1 MSKIYLNKGI
11 VLFAL
16 IVVIIWPLTAQNK
29 FILKG
34 IVMMDNKLVKNAKV
48 LVYENSK
55 FIDSTKTG
63 ITGKFSI
70 TLKTQKEY
78 VLAFKKTGLPLKKV
92 LISTVL
98 DKSKS
103 NGITTKPII
112 FSLNSAKTV
121 IPGKTEKYE
130 TTFEINENGLFID
143 SEENFSEEVKDAE
156 NKEHEKEEEVFE
168 KKEKLEELK
177 EDMNPDDMAMLNSKY
192 QQALMEIDN
201 LLLLSKQEA
210 ALIINTA
217 RLKSAEIISNAYLQ
231 IPDIVEKSDES
242 IISTGSKIDLNKIGV
257 NDKDFNA
264 RDDIKKYRKTIKSL
278 ESNVNKSKKD
288 SIIYLESMV
297 KFKEEMVRT
306 AKLQLALDKMNVQS
320 HEDSIELQHRQ
331 VTIYLVE
338 QEIEEAKNKIAI
350 QQMEIKNKNL
360 MLMFSIAG
368 LLFFIILFVVVYQNY
383 RLKQKTNARLES
395 QNVEIA
401 KKNKKIIDS
410 ITYAKTI
417 QQAILPIKT
426 NVDKYF
432 ETFIIFEPKDIVSG
446 DFYWFTHFE
455 DTNTSIF
462 AVIDCTGH
470 GVPGAFMS
478 MIGNRLL
485 VEVVNERNIMEPKE
499 ILEGLD
505 DRLHVALMQDET
517 MNNDGMDM
525 CVCKIQHKKNGQR
538 KIDFAGAKRPLF
550 YSKNNEINFLKG
562 TVRGIGGR
570 ARLRK
575 KPVKQFESHTIN
587 LNKGDYLYLTTDG
600 FLDLQSPKRRKYGRK
615 NFMELLKDN
624 VNKTTNEQHNSIVNA
639 LDIHKGNELQIDDI
653 TILGIKV

>member
-1 MSKIYLNKGI
+1 MIKRII
-11 VLFAL
+11 LFAL
-16 IVVIIWPLTAQNK
+16 IVVIASPIKAQSN

-34 IVMMDNKLVKNAKV
+34 VVMMDNKLVKDATV

-55 FIDSTKTG
+55 FIDSARTS
-63 ITGKFSI
+63 ITGKFRI

-78 VLAFKKTGLPLKKV
+78 VLSFKKTGLPVKRV
-92 LISTVL
+92 QISTVL

-112 FSLNSAKTV
+112 FSLNSMSAF
-121 IPGKTEKYE
+121 IPGKTKKIE
-130 TTFEINENGLFID
+130 TSFAINENGLFIE
-143 SEENFSEEVKDAE
+143 SEENFSKEVKKAE
-156 NKEHEKEEEVFE
+156 NKENDKEKEVAE
-168 KKEKLEELK
+168 KKDELEELK
-177 EDMNPDDMAMLNSKY
+177 EDMNPDDEAMLNSKY
-192 QQALMEIDN
+192 QQALIEIDN
-201 LLLLSKQEA
+201 LLMLSKQKA
-210 ALIINTA
+210 ALIVNTA

-242 IISTGSKIDLNKIGV
+242 IISTSSKTDLNKIGV
-257 NDKDFNA
+257 KEKGFYE
-264 RDDIKKYRKTIKSL
+264 RDDIKKYQETINKM
-278 ESNVNKSKKD
+278 ESNVIKSKKD
-288 SIIYLESMV
+288 SVHYLESMV
-297 KFKEEMVRT
+297 MFKEEIVKT
-306 AKLQLALDKMNVQS
+306 AKLQLALDKMNVRS
-320 HEDSIELQHRQ
+320 REDSIELQNRQ
-331 VTIYLVE
+331 VMIYLVE
-338 QEIEEAKNKIAI
+338 QEIEEAKHKIAI
-350 QQMEIKNKNL
+350 QQMEIKNKNQ

-368 LLFFIILFVVVYQNY
+368 LLFFIILFIVVYQNY
-383 RLKQKTNARLES
+383 RLKQKTNARLAA
-395 QNVEIA
+395 QNEEIA

-426 NVDKYF
+426 KVDKYF

-446 DFYWFTHFE
+446 DFYWFTHFK
-455 DTNTSIF
+455 DTNTTIF

-485 VEVVNERNIMEPKE
+485 VEVVNEKNITEPKE

-505 DRLHVALMQDET
+505 QRLHVALMQDET

-550 YSKNNEINFLKG
+550 YSNNNKINFLKG

-600 FLDLQSPKRRKYGRK
+600 FLDLQSPSRRKYGRK

-624 VNKTTNEQHNSIVNA
+624 MNKPTNEQHNSIVNA
-639 LDIHKGNELQIDDI
+639 LNIHKGNELQIDDI
-653 TILGIKV
+653 TILGVKV